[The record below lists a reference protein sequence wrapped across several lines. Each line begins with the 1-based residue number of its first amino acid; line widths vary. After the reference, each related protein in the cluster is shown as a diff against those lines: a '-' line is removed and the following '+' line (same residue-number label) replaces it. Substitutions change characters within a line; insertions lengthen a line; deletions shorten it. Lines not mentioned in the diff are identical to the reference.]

1 MQTWLRNNVLN
12 GRRDGMCSSGAKA
25 CSYGAVSGAVKF
37 ADADQAPLAA
47 DRAEGDIHAGE
58 PQDAFG
64 RGLLLRRRGRER
76 AKRLPDRGKRTALA
90 ARCEPAEGPDFLE
103 ALGQDVQQEAAD
115 EVAER
120 KGHLLLGVAVGAV
133 APGEGDAAVGD
144 GADAV
149 VGDGDAVGVA
159 PEVVERLL
167 RVARGGLGVDDPSCD
182 PAASLHTLGTTRA
195 SPPCSSPS

>member
-64 RGLLLRRRGRER
+64 RGLLLRRRGRR
-76 AKRLPDRGKRTALA
+76 CAKRLPDRRKRAALA
-90 ARCEPAEGPDFLE
+90 ARREPAEGADFLE
-103 ALGQDVQQEAAD
+103 ALGQDMQQEAAD

-167 RVARGGLGVDDPSCD
+167 RVARGGLGVEDPSCD

>member
-64 RGLLLRRRGRER
+64 RGLLLRRRGRR
-76 AKRLPDRGKRTALA
+76 CAKRLPDRRKRAPRGARRAPPPGGGVVGARGPAGA
-90 ARCEPAEGPDFLE
+90 AG
-103 ALGQDVQQEAAD
+103 AAA

>member
-1 MQTWLRNNVLN
+1 M
-12 GRRDGMCSSGAKA
+12 
-25 CSYGAVSGAVKF
+25 
-37 ADADQAPLAA
+37 
-47 DRAEGDIHAGE
+47 
-58 PQDAFG
+58 
-64 RGLLLRRRGRER
+64 
-76 AKRLPDRGKRTALA
+76 
-90 ARCEPAEGPDFLE
+90 
-103 ALGQDVQQEAAD
+103 QQEAAD

>member
-64 RGLLLRRRGRER
+64 RGLLLRRR
-76 AKRLPDRGKRTALA
+76 
-90 ARCEPAEGPDFLE
+90 FL
-103 ALGQDVQQEAAD
+103 LWRFRQRWRKHCTVLLHQHRQ
-115 EVAER
+115 ER
-120 KGHLLLGVAVGAV
+120 KRFLLYQLQ
-133 APGEGDAAVGD
+133 
-144 GADAV
+144 
-149 VGDGDAVGVA
+149 
-159 PEVVERLL
+159 ERCKGCNGNDHCY
-167 RVARGGLGVDDPSCD
+167 AGQGIQTGYSSCF
-182 PAASLHTLGTTRA
+182 G
-195 SPPCSSPS
+195 

>member
-25 CSYGAVSGAVKF
+25 CSYWAVSGEVKF
-37 ADADQAPLAA
+37 VDAYQAPLAA
-47 DRAEGDIHAGE
+47 ERAEGDIHAGE
-58 PQDAFG
+58 PHDAFG
-64 RGLLLRRRGRER
+64 RGLLLRRRARR
-76 AKRLPDRGKRTALA
+76 CAKRLPDRRKRAALA
-90 ARCEPAEGPDFLE
+90 ARREPAEGADFLE
-103 ALGQDVQQEAAD
+103 ALGQDMQQEAAD

-120 KGHLLLGVAVGAV
+120 KGRLLLGVAVGAV